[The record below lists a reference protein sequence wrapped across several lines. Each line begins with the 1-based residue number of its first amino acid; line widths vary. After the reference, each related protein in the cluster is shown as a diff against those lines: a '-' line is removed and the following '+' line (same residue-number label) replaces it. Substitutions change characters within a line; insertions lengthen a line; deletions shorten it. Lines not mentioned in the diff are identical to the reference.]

1 MAYQY
6 RYRERNPSAANA
18 AGAKVLRRARK
29 LLGLGQRELGAALGV
44 KALSV
49 SRWETS
55 RVGVPMAQRKAI
67 VGLLAARDRAAAA
80 TLAKDFGVPEV
91 ARSGLLGKRDPKVRR
106 AELDGAVLRM
116 AEALD
121 IVPSLAKKTTADIV
135 QRLARLEMSPREVM
149 ELLGIDGAISTG

>member
-1 MAYQY
+1 MAYRY
-6 RYRERNPSAANA
+6 RYRERKPSAVNDAQA
-18 AGAKVLRRARK
+18 AVLRRARK
-29 LLGLGQRELGAALGV
+29 LLGLGQREFGAALGV
-44 KALSV
+44 KALAV

-55 RVGVPMAQRKAI
+55 RVGVPMAQRKA
-67 VGLLAARDRAAAA
+67 VVALVAARDRAAAA
-80 TLAKDFGVPEV
+80 TFAKDFGVPEL
-91 ARSGLLGKRDPKVRR
+91 ARAELLGKRDPKVRR

-149 ELLGIDGAISTG
+149 DLLGIETT